1 MRIAV
6 LGGGPGGLLAALLA
20 KRGDPA
26 REVTVFERNRA
37 GDTFGFGVVFSDA
50 TLDGIDA
57 ADPVLRRALTEHGVH
72 WDPIEVR
79 LRGERWRFGGNGMAA
94 VARRTL
100 LTLLQQR
107 AAEAGVDLR
116 FSAPVHPDDLLD
128 SGYDLVIAADGA
140 NSQMRARFA
149 GVFGP
154 SVVTA
159 TAKFIWFG
167 TTYPFGGLTFVHEQ
181 GPHGVF
187 AVHGYPI
194 GNGVS
199 TFIVETDERSWR
211 EAGLDAFDAGQPPG
225 PSDQVT
231 QAYLEKLFATQI
243 DGCPLLVN
251 NSRWGNFRTWR
262 TQRWRHR
269 AGPFN
274 RTAVALL
281 GDAAHTAHFSVGS
294 GTKMAME
301 DAIALVAALDGTQG
315 VRTDPDGIDAAL
327 AVYEAE
333 RHGQVA
339 RIQDAAR
346 PSLSWWEHFGRSYRS
361 LPPWQF
367 AFHFFSRSLPTSKLR
382 QRDAAFVESVH
393 RAWSAAHGGAM
404 DPLHTPIQVAGA
416 TQPGRVVT
424 VEDGAAGLAAG
435 PLPLLLAPGDDP
447 PDPLLRG
454 AFPRPPVGCVGER
467 PGYRGRPRL
476 GSAGSGPGPSGGRL
490 PGGGGRRHPADPAAG
505 LRGRPAGT
513 GRGDPAG
520 RGRIRG
526 QWFRGP
532 GPHRRAVRPHRP
544 GRQAPMSMTEGTV
557 PWPDELALQYAR
569 AGWWRGRDLGA
580 EFAVVAASH
589 NFPLA
594 CPGILGTLL
603 SGGRVVMI
611 ASPDP
616 ASAFAAIERE
626 GVTITA
632 VVPAVAQRWLA
643 HAADNGASVLRTLEV
658 MQVGGP
664 GWPTSWPGG
673 SGRCSARP
681 CSRCSAWPRGC

>member
-1 MRIAV
+1 VRMAV

-20 KRGDPA
+20 KRGDPG

-107 AAEAGVDLR
+107 AAQAGVDLR
-116 FSAPVHPDDLLD
+116 FSAPVRPDDLL
-128 SGYDLVIAADGA
+128 SAGYDLVVAADGA

-149 GVFGP
+149 EVFGP

-301 DAIALVAALDGTQG
+301 DAIALVAALDEASR

-333 RHGQVA
+333 RHGPVA
-339 RIQDAAR
+339 RIQDSAR
-346 PSLSWWEHFGRSYRS
+346 PSLSWWEHFGRSYRT

-367 AFHFFSRSLPTSKLR
+367 AFHFFSRSLPESKLR
-382 QRDAAFVESVH
+382 QRDAAFVDAVH
-393 RAWSAAHGGAM
+393 RAWSAAHGGAD
-404 DPLHTPIQVAGA
+404 DPLRTPIDVAGV

-424 VEDGAAGLAAG
+424 VEGGAARLAAG
-435 PLPLLLAPGDDP
+435 PLPLKP
-447 PDPLLRG
+447 
-454 AFPRPPVGCVGER
+454 
-467 PGYRGRPRL
+467 
-476 GSAGSGPGPSGGRL
+476 GPGRWGAYVSAPDAEADLGRAQEAVAGALAAGACLVAVGDGTPLTRRLVCEAARLEHGATTMLVEDGSEDTAFEDRARTAILSGRTDL
-490 PGGGGRRHPADPAAG
+490 IGRRP
-505 LRGRPAGT
+505 
-513 GRGDPAG
+513 
-520 RGRIRG
+520 
-526 QWFRGP
+526 
-532 GPHRRAVRPHRP
+532 
-544 GRQAPMSMTEGTV
+544 
-557 PWPDELALQYAR
+557 
-569 AGWWRGRDLGA
+569 
-580 EFAVVAASH
+580 
-589 NFPLA
+589 
-594 CPGILGTLL
+594 
-603 SGGRVVMI
+603 
-611 ASPDP
+611 
-616 ASAFAAIERE
+616 
-626 GVTITA
+626 
-632 VVPAVAQRWLA
+632 
-643 HAADNGASVLRTLEV
+643 
-658 MQVGGP
+658 
-664 GWPTSWPGG
+664 
-673 SGRCSARP
+673 
-681 CSRCSAWPRGC
+681 

>member
-20 KRGDPA
+20 KRGDPG
-26 REVTVFERNRA
+26 RDVTVFERNRP

-57 ADPVLRRALTEHGVH
+57 ADPVLRRALTQHGAH

-100 LTLLQQR
+100 LSLLQQR

-116 FSAPVHPDDLLD
+116 FSAPVRPDDLLGTGD
-128 SGYDLVIAADGA
+128 GSGYDLVIAADGA
-140 NSQMRARFA
+140 NSQLRARFA

-211 EAGLDAFDAGQPPG
+211 EAGLDRFDAGQPPG

-269 AGPFN
+269 AGPGN

-301 DAIALVAALDGTQG
+301 DAIALVQALDAAGPG
-315 VRTDPDGIDAAL
+315 PDDVDAAL
-327 AVYEAE
+327 AEYEAA
-333 RHGQVA
+333 RRPQVT

-367 AFHFFSRSLPTSKLR
+367 AFHFFSRSLSESKLR
-382 QRDAAFVESVH
+382 QRDPGFVDAVH
-393 RAWSAAHGGAM
+393 RAWQHAHGRD
-404 DPLHTPIQVAGA
+404 DPLRTPVTIAGLS
-416 TQPGRVVT
+416 QSDRVVT
-424 VEDGAAGLAAG
+424 LEDGAVRLAAG
-435 PLPLLLAPGDDP
+435 PLPLLAGPPAGP
-447 PDPLLRG
+447 PDRHGAWVSAPDTDRHIPSVTSVYPAANWHERETWDFFGIVFDGHPALTRIEMPDDWQGHPQRKDYPLG
-454 AFPRPPVGCVGER
+454 GIPVE
-467 PGYRGRPRL
+467 YRG
-476 GSAGSGPGPSGGRL
+476 
-490 PGGGGRRHPADPAAG
+490 
-505 LRGRPAGT
+505 T
-513 GRGDPAG
+513 K
-520 RGRIRG
+520 
-526 QWFRGP
+526 
-532 GPHRRAVRPHRP
+532 
-544 GRQAPMSMTEGTV
+544 V
-557 PWPDELALQYAR
+557 PPPDERRSY
-569 AGWWRGRDLGA
+569 
-580 EFAVVAASH
+580 
-589 NFPLA
+589 
-594 CPGILGTLL
+594 T
-603 SGGRVVMI
+603 
-611 ASPDP
+611 
-616 ASAFAAIERE
+616 
-626 GVTITA
+626 
-632 VVPAVAQRWLA
+632 
-643 HAADNGASVLRTLEV
+643 
-658 MQVGGP
+658 
-664 GWPTSWPGG
+664 
-673 SGRCSARP
+673 
-681 CSRCSAWPRGC
+681 

>member
-6 LGGGPGGLLAALLA
+6 LGGGPGGLLAAVLA
-20 KRGDPA
+20 KRGDPG

-57 ADPVLRRALTEHGVH
+57 ADPVLRRALTGHGVH

-79 LRGERWRFGGNGMAA
+79 LRGEQWRFGGNGMAA

-107 AAEAGVDLR
+107 AEQAGVDLR
-116 FSAPVHPDDLLD
+116 FSTPAKPDDLLEA
-128 SGYDLVIAADGA
+128 GYDLVVAADGA

-149 GVFGP
+149 DAFGP

-243 DGCPLLVN
+243 DCCPLLVN

-269 AGPFN
+269 VG

-301 DAIALVAALDGTQG
+301 DAIALVTALDEVG
-315 VRTDPDGIDAAL
+315 TDPDAVDGAL
-327 AVYEAE
+327 AVYESE
-333 RHGQVA
+333 RSGQVA
-339 RIQDAAR
+339 RIQDSAR

-367 AFHFFSRSLPTSKLR
+367 AFHFFSRSLPESKLR
-382 QRDAAFVESVH
+382 QRDAGFVESVH
-393 RAWSAAHGGAM
+393 RAWRAAHGGAA
-404 DPLHTPIQVAGA
+404 DPLHTPLDVAGV
-416 TQPGRVVT
+416 TQPVRVVT
-424 VEDGAAGLAAG
+424 VEDGAARLAAG
-435 PLPLLLAPGDDP
+435 ALPLLCLPRGDDP
-447 PDPLLRG
+447 PQTPPAPGGKSFPPDPLDPPGWGVWVTAPDTEADLSMAIAEAVRG
-454 AFPRPPVGCVGER
+454 
-467 PGYRGRPRL
+467 L
-476 GSAGSGPGPSGGRL
+476 TAGACL
-490 PGGGGRRHPADPAAG
+490 VAVGGGTSLTRRLVCEAARLEHGAVTLLVEDGSEDSVFEDRARTAVLSGRTDLVGRR
-505 LRGRPAGT
+505 
-513 GRGDPAG
+513 
-520 RGRIRG
+520 
-526 QWFRGP
+526 Q
-532 GPHRRAVRPHRP
+532 
-544 GRQAPMSMTEGTV
+544 
-557 PWPDELALQYAR
+557 
-569 AGWWRGRDLGA
+569 
-580 EFAVVAASH
+580 
-589 NFPLA
+589 
-594 CPGILGTLL
+594 
-603 SGGRVVMI
+603 
-611 ASPDP
+611 
-616 ASAFAAIERE
+616 
-626 GVTITA
+626 
-632 VVPAVAQRWLA
+632 
-643 HAADNGASVLRTLEV
+643 
-658 MQVGGP
+658 
-664 GWPTSWPGG
+664 
-673 SGRCSARP
+673 
-681 CSRCSAWPRGC
+681 

>member
-1 MRIAV
+1 VRIAV

-20 KRGDPA
+20 KRGDPG

-107 AAEAGVDLR
+107 VAEAGVDLR
-116 FSAPVHPDDLLD
+116 FSTPVRPDDLLGA
-128 SGYDLVIAADGA
+128 GYDLVVAADGA

-159 TAKFIWFG
+159 TAKFIWLG
-167 TTYPFGGLTFVHEQ
+167 TTYPFPGLTFVHEQ

-211 EAGLDAFDAGQPPG
+211 EAGLGAFDVSQPPG

-269 AGPFN
+269 AG
-274 RTAVALL
+274 RTAIALL

-301 DAIALVAALDGTQG
+301 DAIALVAALDGVG
-315 VRTDPDGIDAAL
+315 TDPDGIDAAL
-327 AVYEAE
+327 AVYESE

-367 AFHFFSRSLPTSKLR
+367 AFHFFSRSLPESKLR
-382 QRDAAFVESVH
+382 QRDAGFVESVH
-393 RAWSAAHGGAM
+393 RAWRAAHGGAGEGGEGA
-404 DPLHTPIQVAGA
+404 DPLRTPIAVAG
-416 TQPGRVVT
+416 TMQPHRVFPV
-424 VEDGAAGLAAG
+424 AGGQVHLTSG
-435 PLPLLLAPGDDP
+435 PLPLLAEPPAGPAPWAARVSAPDTEAGLGQTQEAAARALAAGACLLAVGDGTALTRRLVCEAARLEHGAVT
-447 PDPLLRG
+447 LLVEDGSEDTART
-454 AFPRPPVGCVGER
+454 AVLS
-467 PGYRGRPRL
+467 GRTDL
-476 GSAGSGPGPSGGRL
+476 I
-490 PGGGGRRHPADPAAG
+490 GRRP
-505 LRGRPAGT
+505 
-513 GRGDPAG
+513 
-520 RGRIRG
+520 
-526 QWFRGP
+526 
-532 GPHRRAVRPHRP
+532 
-544 GRQAPMSMTEGTV
+544 
-557 PWPDELALQYAR
+557 
-569 AGWWRGRDLGA
+569 
-580 EFAVVAASH
+580 
-589 NFPLA
+589 
-594 CPGILGTLL
+594 
-603 SGGRVVMI
+603 
-611 ASPDP
+611 
-616 ASAFAAIERE
+616 
-626 GVTITA
+626 
-632 VVPAVAQRWLA
+632 
-643 HAADNGASVLRTLEV
+643 
-658 MQVGGP
+658 
-664 GWPTSWPGG
+664 
-673 SGRCSARP
+673 
-681 CSRCSAWPRGC
+681 

>member
-128 SGYDLVIAADGA
+128 SEYDLVVAADGA

-149 GVFGP
+149 GAFGP

-167 TTYPFGGLTFVHEQ
+167 TTYPFSGLTFVHEQ

-211 EAGLDAFDAGQPPG
+211 EAGLDAFDVGQPPG

-262 TQRWRHR
+262 TAAVAAPGGPDRHRPARRRRAHRALLRRLGHQDGHGGRHR
-269 AGPFN
+269 AGGGAG
-274 RTAVALL
+274 R
-281 GDAAHTAHFSVGS
+281 GS
-294 GTKMAME
+294 RA
-301 DAIALVAALDGTQG
+301 
-315 VRTDPDGIDAAL
+315 VRTLTASTRRSPSMRPNGTGRSL
-327 AVYEAE
+327 ASRTLPVLRCRGGSTSAGPTGAC
-333 RHGQVA
+333 RRGSSPSTSS
-339 RIQDAAR
+339 AAR
-346 PSLSWWEHFGRSYRS
+346 CPPRSCASATRPSS
-361 LPPWQF
+361 
-367 AFHFFSRSLPTSKLR
+367 SRCT
-382 QRDAAFVESVH
+382 
-393 RAWSAAHGGAM
+393 
-404 DPLHTPIQVAGA
+404 
-416 TQPGRVVT
+416 
-424 VEDGAAGLAAG
+424 G
-435 PLPLLLAPGDDP
+435 P
-447 PDPLLRG
+447 
-454 AFPRPPVGCVGER
+454 
-467 PGYRGRPRL
+467 GRPRTA
-476 GSAGSGPGPSGGRL
+476 GRATRCTPRSTSRARRSPAGS
-490 PGGGGRRHPADPAAG
+490 
-505 LRGRPAGT
+505 
-513 GRGDPAG
+513 
-520 RGRIRG
+520 
-526 QWFRGP
+526 
-532 GPHRRAVRPHRP
+532 
-544 GRQAPMSMTEGTV
+544 
-557 PWPDELALQYAR
+557 
-569 AGWWRGRDLGA
+569 
-580 EFAVVAASH
+580 
-589 NFPLA
+589 
-594 CPGILGTLL
+594 
-603 SGGRVVMI
+603 
-611 ASPDP
+611 
-616 ASAFAAIERE
+616 
-626 GVTITA
+626 
-632 VVPAVAQRWLA
+632 
-643 HAADNGASVLRTLEV
+643 
-658 MQVGGP
+658 
-664 GWPTSWPGG
+664 
-673 SGRCSARP
+673 
-681 CSRCSAWPRGC
+681 